1 VEPPPPVAAGAPD
14 APPALAALVMRCLLK
29 DPAQRPQSADEL
41 LQLLQAVGT
50 PVTGT
55 ASFRATPRRRRW
67 GRLAAL
73 AAAGLLVAGA
83 GAFALAPSDKL
94 AVVLALARRAP
105 PQLHPNRVIVAPF
118 ANETGDPRLAS
129 LGAMAADW
137 LSRGLTGLGGLEV
150 VDARTAAVTGE
161 VVDRIPWPLRARDRG
176 RALAEETGAGLLVS
190 GVIYRDGDSLRVQA
204 RMSDAATGKLL
215 RTLSSVSGP
224 ASAPTAVL
232 DQLNRRVVAN
242 VAQAMDTIA
251 SSLTA
256 YSEPPSIEAYE
267 EMRGG
272 IAAYLRQDSSV
283 FTHFERAIA
292 LDSTYATPV
301 VLLAFSRVY
310 RGYPEQ
316 AAREVTRARRL
327 LDRIAP
333 ADRAMLAHVEAQL
346 RGDAA
351 ESLRAAQEFVRIT
364 PGSSESPLLLASI
377 ALSTGRP
384 RLALDVL
391 RQSDPDRGLNLG
403 GPYYWRYTSAAL
415 LDLGRHQQ
423 ALDAAEQGLR
433 RFPKNVSLLTLKG
446 RALVG
451 LGRVRELDDLI
462 DATPAERGERVAA
475 QAEQAHALAAVL
487 RASGEPAAAAALAGG
502 WLRRVEA
509 ARDSAARAAVARMW
523 LLVALDRW
531 DDAAAQAQQL
541 DARTTL
547 DRTLREDLAT
557 VRAAAAARR
566 GQRAVAQQ
574 IELEL
579 AGRTGPY
586 DLGRVSLLRARI
598 AAHLGERNRAAALF
612 QQALGDGLNLTTPL
626 NRFRYDPLL
635 FPLLGFPAFEGNLR
649 PVG

>member
-1 VEPPPPVAAGAPD
+1 
-14 APPALAALVMRCLLK
+14 
-29 DPAQRPQSADEL
+29 
-41 LQLLQAVGT
+41 
-50 PVTGT
+50 
-55 ASFRATPRRRRW
+55 
-67 GRLAAL
+67 
-73 AAAGLLVAGA
+73 
-83 GAFALAPSDKL
+83 
-94 AVVLALARRAP
+94 VVLALARARS

-224 ASAPTAVL
+224 AAAPTAVL

-272 IAAYLRQDSSV
+272 IAAYLRQDTSV

-316 AAREVTRARRL
+316 AAREVARARRL

-351 ESLRAAQEFVRIT
+351 ASLRAAQEFVRIT

-377 ALSTGRP
+377 ALSTNRP

-391 RQSDPDRGLNLG
+391 RRSDPDRGLNLG
-403 GPYYWRYTSAAL
+403 GPYYWRYTAAAL

-423 ALDAAEQGLR
+423 ALEAAEQGLR
-433 RFPKNVSLLTLKG
+433 RFPKNVSLLAAQGT
-446 RALVG
+446 RAG
-451 LGRVRELDDLI
+451 GPRPRARARRPDRRRRRPSGGARV
-462 DATPAERGERVAA
+462 VA

-487 RASGEPAAAAALAGG
+487 RRRDGRRRRGARERLAAAPRRRARQHGPGG
-502 WLRRVEA
+502 GRADVAPRR
-509 ARDSAARAAVARMW
+509 ARSVG
-523 LLVALDRW
+523 
-531 DDAAAQAQQL
+531 
-541 DARTTL
+541 
-547 DRTLREDLAT
+547 
-557 VRAAAAARR
+557 RR
-566 GQRAVAQQ
+566 
-574 IELEL
+574 
-579 AGRTGPY
+579 GRTGAGA
-586 DLGRVSLLRARI
+586 GRRGPRSTGRRARTWR
-598 AAHLGERNRAAALF
+598 ACSPPPPRDADSGPWPSRSSRSSRAARCP
-612 QQALGDGLNLTTPL
+612 TTWGGP
-626 NRFRYDPLL
+626 RCCA
-635 FPLLGFPAFEGNLR
+635 PAWPR
-649 PVG
+649 TSASVAAPSPCSSRRSATV